1 MLKGLVL
8 GEDGKLKWFWRAA
21 IFYGLTFYGLPYLA
35 DPLLGWAFEKIGFGN
50 GLTAGVI
57 AFYETYQLLIALI
70 ATAGFAWYEHRR
82 IDSYGLDVAK
92 ALRMPTVDGLMVG
105 AVMAGAV
112 ALGMYALGGMQ
123 VHGWGETSALM
134 ILAWAG
140 TNIMIGIAEE
150 FWFRHYLLHS
160 LWRSIGF
167 WPGALL
173 IAAAFAAIH
182 YFNKPGEN
190 IWDVI
195 TLVSFSLLCSYGV
208 LRAGTLWFAVGLHV
222 AFDFMQLVV
231 IGTPNG
237 GQVPVGRLLDTTFNG
252 PAWLTGG
259 TLGTEASW
267 LMYPAFAAAFLY
279 VWWRYRPAA
288 ATNGAPP

>member
-1 MLKGLVL
+1 MGIIL
-8 GEDGKLKWFWRAA
+8 GEDGKLRFFWRAA
-21 IFYGLTFYGLPYLA
+21 IFYGLTFWLLPYLG
-35 DPLLGWAFEKIGFGN
+35 DPLLGRAFVALGIGD
-50 GLTAGVI
+50 GLTAGGV
-57 AFYETYQLLIALI
+57 ALGESYYFLIALI
-70 ATAGFAWYEHRR
+70 ATAAFAWYEHRR
-82 IDSYGLDVAK
+82 IDSYGLDVRK
-92 ALRMPTVDGLMVG
+92 ALSRTTFDGVMVG

-112 ALGMYALGGMQ
+112 ALGMFALGGMQ
-123 VHGWGETSALM
+123 VHGWAETSALA

-140 TNIMIGIAEE
+140 TNIVIGIAEE
-150 FWFRHYLLHS
+150 FWFRHYFLHS

-167 WPGALL
+167 WPGALV
-173 IAAAFAAIH
+173 IAAVFAAIH

-208 LRAGTLWFAVGLHV
+208 LRAGTLWFAVGLHA

-237 GQVPVGRLLDTTFNG
+237 GQLPVGRLLDTTFEG

-259 TLGTEASW
+259 SLGTEASW
-267 LMYPAFAAAFLY
+267 LMYPAFVAAFAY
-279 VWWRYRPAA
+279 VTWRYRPAA
-288 ATNGAPP
+288 ASTSTPP